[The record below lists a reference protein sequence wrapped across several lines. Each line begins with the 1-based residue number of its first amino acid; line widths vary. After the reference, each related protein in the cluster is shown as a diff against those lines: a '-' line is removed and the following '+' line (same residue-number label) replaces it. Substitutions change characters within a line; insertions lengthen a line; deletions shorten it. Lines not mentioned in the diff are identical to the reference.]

1 MRVVGTSA
9 NKCRFAAVR
18 EEGSY
23 RWGNTQL
30 HHMREFTRISGIS
43 GNLVDRE
50 TLSNRDV
57 CLIE

>member
-1 MRVVGTSA
+1 MCVVGTSA
-9 NKCRFAAVR
+9 NKCRFAAGR

-43 GNLVDRE
+43 GDLVERLYPTE
-50 TLSNRDV
+50 
-57 CLIE
+57 IFA